1 MTAWAI
7 LMSLM
12 KKQWH
17 ACHAQHSE
25 RRKKILYRIQR
36 KKFEGCK
43 FLGLHSFPS
52 KRKDYFCENEQTAIC
67 TTEFECDCLFEG
79 PQPAHGKKEKT
90 ALNHQTHT

>member
-1 MTAWAI
+1 
-7 LMSLM
+7 MSLM

-25 RRKKILYRIQR
+25 RRKKIFYRTAR
-36 KKFEGCK
+36 K

-67 TTEFECDCLFEG
+67 TTKFECDRLFEEL
-79 PQPAHGKKEKT
+79 QPAHGKKEKT